1 MLKKDL
7 RSQYSKLR
15 ANITSE
21 LLLHNSLCIANKL
34 LELPIWSF
42 DYYHIFLPILKKQ
55 EVDTT
60 FILSILQGK
69 DKHIVLPKVDTH
81 GRLKH
86 FLLTDNTR
94 LQKNT
99 WGVPEPNEGIEISP
113 KKIDVVFVPLLA
125 FDTKGHRVGYGK
137 GYYDRFLGQ
146 CRKKTVKVGLSLFE
160 PEQEITDISKTDIPL
175 DHCVTPS
182 HIYSFTT
189 SAGS

>member
-7 RSQYSKLR
+7 RSQYSKER
-15 ANITSE
+15 AKITSE

-42 DYYHIFLPILKKQ
+42 DYYHIFLPILEKH
-55 EVDTT
+55 EVDTS

-69 DKHIVLPKVDTH
+69 DKNIVLPKVGSH
-81 GRLKH
+81 GQLKH

-94 LQKNT
+94 LQKNV
-99 WGVPEPNEGIEISP
+99 WGVPEPTDGIEISP
-113 KKIDVVFVPLLA
+113 KKLDVVFVPLLA
-125 FDTKGHRVGYGK
+125 FDKKGHRVGYGK
-137 GYYDRFLGQ
+137 GFYDRFLSQ
-146 CRKKTVKVGLSLFE
+146 CRKEVLKVGISLFE
-160 PEQEITDISKTDIPL
+160 PEQEITDISKTDISL

-182 HIYSFTT
+182 YIYSFAT